1 MKVTQQPLAIVS
13 SDSSKTK
20 RGMKMS
26 EVGIAW
32 DGYSEGDTV
41 FFWLLVQQHQG
52 FLTREYVGIDGHCGT
67 VIRRHS
73 IVDAGGRC

>member
-13 SDSSKTK
+13 SDSLKTK
-20 RGMKMS
+20 RGMNMS
-26 EVGIAW
+26 KVGIAW

-52 FLTREYVGIDGHCGT
+52 SSHKR
-67 VIRRHS
+67 IRRY
-73 IVDAGGRC
+73 